1 LDVLVLGGY
10 SNRGI
15 LNMDSQSFDQPRDD
29 PFLGFPSET
38 RILETQEVDP
48 PFLRTPTL
56 GDEQRSIASLTNQGP
71 SRRVGVWFVA
81 MVSVVT
87 GVVAGFAAGY
97 AFGHRPIVPAA
108 AVTPLGT
115 SSGNSQTPREGR
127 STEAAP
133 GPNVVASDP
142 PTNPSAVS
150 VPSTQSSLE
159 RPSINRRRVSAVVP
173 TVGRGGAI
181 EIVSHPRD
189 AQVLLDGNAIGRAPV
204 SIPEVAEGTH
214 EVRIELAGFNPWVTS
229 VRVKDGSRTRV
240 GASLQVEGLK

>member
-1 LDVLVLGGY
+1 
-10 SNRGI
+10 
-15 LNMDSQSFDQPRDD
+15 MDSQPVDQPPD

-38 RILETQEVDP
+38 RIPETQELDP
-48 PFLRTPTL
+48 PFMRTPTL
-56 GDEQRSIASLTNQGP
+56 GDEQRSMTLLTNQGP
-71 SRRVGVWFVA
+71 SRKVGVWSVA

-87 GVVAGFAAGY
+87 GIVAGFAAGY

-108 AVTPLGT
+108 AVTPFNI

-127 STEAAP
+127 STETAS

-142 PTNPSAVS
+142 PTNPRAVS

-159 RPSINRRRVSAVVP
+159 RSSTSRRRLSAVVP
-173 TVGRGGAI
+173 TTGRGGAI

-189 AQVLLDGNAIGRAPV
+189 AQVLLDGNLIGRAPV
-204 SIPEVAEGTH
+204 SIPDVAEGTH
-214 EVRIELAGFNPWVTS
+214 EVRIELVGFNPWVTS